1 MALRRPAAPRVRPDR
16 PGAPAPA
23 VPRTV
28 LVTPA
33 ASAPAPV
40 AAAPVDEPT
49 AVEPTALAVAPALPE
64 TERAP
69 TPATPLGAAPAPE
82 QHPVGPAPAR
92 SVPPRRTLL
101 LAGAAAAAVVGAVS
115 AGAALPRMLGPA
127 TSPFSDVADGDAG
140 LEAMLWADDTGV
152 LPAAGGAFSPEA
164 VVTRGEVAAALHR
177 FAGTPAV
184 PLEDVPV
191 LIVDLGEDPEQ
202 ASALLWL
209 HGRGALWGD
218 AELKVHPE
226 DPATR
231 EGASGMLAALL
242 RPALAGIGA
251 VWPSGGA
258 DGSGGAEG
266 RDLPAGLSQDAAWL
280 TNAGMAPDG
289 STHWQGEQA
298 VTRAE
303 LAAVLHRADGVIADA
318 LG

>member
-23 VPRTV
+23 AARAG
-28 LVTPA
+28 LVTPTA
-33 ASAPAPV
+33 PAPAPV
-40 AAAPVDEPT
+40 EAPT
-49 AVEPTALAVAPALPE
+49 AVQPPSPAAAPALPE
-64 TERAP
+64 VQPGPIPAAP
-69 TPATPLGAAPAPE
+69 RTVAPAPE

-115 AGAALPRMLGPA
+115 AGAVLPRMLGPA
-127 TSPFSDVADGDAG
+127 SSPFSDVADGDAG

-184 PLEDVPV
+184 PLEEVPV

-258 DGSGGAEG
+258 DGSGGTEGKDLSAE
-266 RDLPAGLSQDAAWL
+266 LSPDAAWL
-280 TNAGMAPDG
+280 TSAGMAPDG

-303 LAAVLHRADGVIADA
+303 LAAVLHRADGVIANA

>member
-23 VPRTV
+23 AARAG
-28 LVTPA
+28 LVTPTA
-33 ASAPAPV
+33 PAPAPV
-40 AAAPVDEPT
+40 EAPT
-49 AVEPTALAVAPALPE
+49 AVQPPSPAAAPALPE
-64 TERAP
+64 VQPGPIPAAP
-69 TPATPLGAAPAPE
+69 RTVAPAPE

-115 AGAALPRMLGPA
+115 AGAVLPRMLGPA
-127 TSPFSDVADGDAG
+127 SSPFSDVADGDAG

-303 LAAVLHRADGVIADA
+303 LAAVLHRADGVIANA

>member
-23 VPRTV
+23 AARAG
-28 LVTPA
+28 LVTPTA
-33 ASAPAPV
+33 PAPAPV
-40 AAAPVDEPT
+40 EAPT
-49 AVEPTALAVAPALPE
+49 AVQPPSPAAAPALPE
-64 TERAP
+64 VQPGPIPAAP
-69 TPATPLGAAPAPE
+69 RTVAPAPE
-82 QHPVGPAPAR
+82 QHPVNPAPAR
-92 SVPPRRTLL
+92 PAPPRRTLL

-115 AGAALPRMLGPA
+115 AGAVLPRMLGPA

-303 LAAVLHRADGVIADA
+303 LAAVLHRADGVIANA

>member
-23 VPRTV
+23 AARAV
-28 LVTPA
+28 LATPTA
-33 ASAPAPV
+33 PAPAPV
-40 AAAPVDEPT
+40 EAPT
-49 AVEPTALAVAPALPE
+49 TVEPPSPAVAPALPE
-64 TERAP
+64 VQPGPIPAAP
-69 TPATPLGAAPAPE
+69 RTVAPAPE
-82 QHPVGPAPAR
+82 QHPVNPAPAR
-92 SVPPRRTLL
+92 PAPPRRTLL

-140 LEAMLWADDTGV
+140 LEAMLWADDTDV
-152 LPAAGGAFSPEA
+152 LPAAGGAFSPDA

-258 DGSGGAEG
+258 DGSGGTERKDLSAE
-266 RDLPAGLSQDAAWL
+266 PSPDAAWL
-280 TNAGMAPDG
+280 TSAGMAPDG
-289 STHWQGEQA
+289 STHWQGEQS

-303 LAAVLHRADGVIADA
+303 LAAVLHRADGVIASA

>member
-23 VPRTV
+23 AARAG
-28 LVTPA
+28 LVTPTA
-33 ASAPAPV
+33 PAPAPV
-40 AAAPVDEPT
+40 EAPT
-49 AVEPTALAVAPALPE
+49 AVQPPSPAAAPALPE
-64 TERAP
+64 VQPGPIPAAP
-69 TPATPLGAAPAPE
+69 RTVAPAPE

-115 AGAALPRMLGPA
+115 AGAVLPRMLGPA

-218 AELKVHPE
+218 AELKVHPD

-258 DGSGGAEG
+258 DGSGGTEGKDLSAE
-266 RDLPAGLSQDAAWL
+266 LSPDAAWL
-280 TNAGMAPDG
+280 TSAGMAPDG

-303 LAAVLHRADGVIADA
+303 LAAVLHRADGVIANA

>member
-23 VPRTV
+23 AARAG
-28 LVTPA
+28 LVTPTA
-33 ASAPAPV
+33 PAPAPV
-40 AAAPVDEPT
+40 EAPT
-49 AVEPTALAVAPALPE
+49 AVQPPSPAAAPALPE
-64 TERAP
+64 VQPGPIPAAP
-69 TPATPLGAAPAPE
+69 RTVAPAPE
-82 QHPVGPAPAR
+82 QHPVNPAPAR
-92 SVPPRRTLL
+92 PAPPRRTLL

-115 AGAALPRMLGPA
+115 AGAVLPRMLGPA
-127 TSPFSDVADGDAG
+127 SSPFSDVADGDAG

-152 LPAAGGAFSPEA
+152 LPAAGGAFWPEA

-184 PLEDVPV
+184 PLEEVPV

-218 AELKVHPE
+218 AELKVHPD

-303 LAAVLHRADGVIADA
+303 LAAVLHRADGVIANA

>member
-23 VPRTV
+23 AARAG
-28 LVTPA
+28 LVTPTA
-33 ASAPAPV
+33 PAPAPV
-40 AAAPVDEPT
+40 EAPT
-49 AVEPTALAVAPALPE
+49 AVQPPSPAAAPALPE
-64 TERAP
+64 VQPGPIPAAP
-69 TPATPLGAAPAPE
+69 RTVAPAPE

-115 AGAALPRMLGPA
+115 AGAVLPRMLGPA

-218 AELKVHPE
+218 AELKVHPD

-303 LAAVLHRADGVIADA
+303 LAAVLHRADGVIASA

>member
-23 VPRTV
+23 AARAG
-28 LVTPA
+28 LVTPTA
-33 ASAPAPV
+33 PAPAPV
-40 AAAPVDEPT
+40 EAPTTVQPPSPAA
-49 AVEPTALAVAPALPE
+49 APALPE
-64 TERAP
+64 VQPGPIPAAP
-69 TPATPLGAAPAPE
+69 RTVAPAPE
-82 QHPVGPAPAR
+82 QHPVNPAPAR
-92 SVPPRRTLL
+92 PAPPRRTLL

-115 AGAALPRMLGPA
+115 AGAVLPRMLGPA
-127 TSPFSDVADGDAG
+127 SSPFSDVADGDAG

-218 AELKVHPE
+218 AELKVHPD

-258 DGSGGAEG
+258 DGSGGTEGKDLSAE
-266 RDLPAGLSQDAAWL
+266 LSPDAAWL
-280 TNAGMAPDG
+280 TSAGMAPDG

-303 LAAVLHRADGVIADA
+303 LAAVLHRADGVIASA

>member
-28 LVTPA
+28 LVTPTA
-33 ASAPAPV
+33 PAPAPV
-40 AAAPVDEPT
+40 EAPTTVQPPSPAA
-49 AVEPTALAVAPALPE
+49 APALPE
-64 TERAP
+64 VQPGPIPAAP
-69 TPATPLGAAPAPE
+69 RTAAPAPE
-82 QHPVGPAPAR
+82 QHPVGPVPAR

-115 AGAALPRMLGPA
+115 AGVMLPRVLGPA

-140 LEAMLWADDTGV
+140 LEAMLWAEETGV

-191 LIVDLGEDPEQ
+191 LIVDLGEDPAQ

-258 DGSGGAEG
+258 DGSGGTEGKDLSAE
-266 RDLPAGLSQDAAWL
+266 LSPDAAWL
-280 TNAGMAPDG
+280 TSAGMAPDG
-289 STHWQGEQA
+289 STHWQGEQS

>member
-23 VPRTV
+23 AARAG
-28 LVTPA
+28 LVTPTA
-33 ASAPAPV
+33 PAPAPV
-40 AAAPVDEPT
+40 EAPT
-49 AVEPTALAVAPALPE
+49 AVQPPSPAAAPALPE
-64 TERAP
+64 VQPGPIPAAP
-69 TPATPLGAAPAPE
+69 RTVAPAPE

-115 AGAALPRMLGPA
+115 AGVVLPRMLGPA

-218 AELKVHPE
+218 AELKVHPD

-303 LAAVLHRADGVIADA
+303 LAAVLHRADGVIANA

>member
-23 VPRTV
+23 AARAG
-28 LVTPA
+28 LVTPTA
-33 ASAPAPV
+33 PAPAPV
-40 AAAPVDEPT
+40 EAPT
-49 AVEPTALAVAPALPE
+49 AVQPPSPAAAPALPE
-64 TERAP
+64 VQPGPIPAAP
-69 TPATPLGAAPAPE
+69 RTVAPAPE
-82 QHPVGPAPAR
+82 QHPVNPAPAR
-92 SVPPRRTLL
+92 PAPPRRTLL

-115 AGAALPRMLGPA
+115 AGAVLPRMLGPA
-127 TSPFSDVADGDAG
+127 SSPFSDVADGDAG

-184 PLEDVPV
+184 PLEEVPV

-218 AELKVHPE
+218 AELKVHPD

-303 LAAVLHRADGVIADA
+303 LAAVLHRADGVIANA

>member
-16 PGAPAPA
+16 PGAPTPA
-23 VPRTV
+23 AARAV
-28 LVTPA
+28 LVTPTA
-33 ASAPAPV
+33 PAPAPV
-40 AAAPVDEPT
+40 EAPTTVQPPSPAA
-49 AVEPTALAVAPALPE
+49 APALPE
-64 TERAP
+64 VQPGAFPAAPRTVARAP
-69 TPATPLGAAPAPE
+69 EPR
-82 QHPVGPAPAR
+82 PVGPAPAR

-101 LAGAAAAAVVGAVS
+101 LAGAAAAAVVGAIS
-115 AGAALPRMLGPA
+115 AGVALPRVLGPA

-140 LEAMLWADDTGV
+140 LEAMVWAEETGV

-191 LIVDLGEDPEQ
+191 LIVDLGEDPAQ

-226 DPATR
+226 DPASR

-258 DGSGGAEG
+258 DGSGAAEG
-266 RDLPAGLSQDAAWL
+266 KDIPGGISPDAAWL
-280 TNAGMAPDG
+280 TSAGMAPDG

-303 LAAVLHRADGVIADA
+303 LAAVLHRADGVIAGA

>member
-23 VPRTV
+23 AARAG
-28 LVTPA
+28 LVTPTA
-33 ASAPAPV
+33 PAPAPV
-40 AAAPVDEPT
+40 EAPT
-49 AVEPTALAVAPALPE
+49 AVQPPSPAAAPALPE
-64 TERAP
+64 VQPGPIPAAP
-69 TPATPLGAAPAPE
+69 RTVAPAPE

-115 AGAALPRMLGPA
+115 AGAVLPRMLGPA

-184 PLEDVPV
+184 PLEEVPV

-218 AELKVHPE
+218 AELKVHPD

-303 LAAVLHRADGVIADA
+303 LAAVLHRADGVIANA

>member
-23 VPRTV
+23 AARAG
-28 LVTPA
+28 LVTPTA
-33 ASAPAPV
+33 PAPAPV
-40 AAAPVDEPT
+40 EAPT
-49 AVEPTALAVAPALPE
+49 AVQPPSPAAAPALPE
-64 TERAP
+64 VQPGPIPAAP
-69 TPATPLGAAPAPE
+69 RTVAPAPE

-115 AGAALPRMLGPA
+115 AGAVLPRMLGPA

-218 AELKVHPE
+218 AELKVHPD

-280 TNAGMAPDG
+280 TSAGMAPDG

-303 LAAVLHRADGVIADA
+303 LAAVLHRADGVIASA

>member
-1 MALRRPAAPRVRPDR
+1 MTPT
-16 PGAPAPA
+16 APAPA
-23 VPRTV
+23 PVEAPTTV
-28 LVTPA
+28 QPPSPA
-33 ASAPAPV
+33 A
-40 AAAPVDEPT
+40 
-49 AVEPTALAVAPALPE
+49 APALPE
-64 TERAP
+64 VQPGPFPAAP
-69 TPATPLGAAPAPE
+69 RTVAPAPE
-82 QHPVGPAPAR
+82 QHPVNPAPAR
-92 SVPPRRTLL
+92 PAPPRRTLL

-115 AGAALPRMLGPA
+115 AGAVLPRMLGPA

-218 AELKVHPE
+218 AELKVHPD

-251 VWPSGGA
+251 VWPSSGA

-266 RDLPAGLSQDAAWL
+266 KDLPAGLSQDAAWL

-289 STHWQGEQA
+289 STHWQGEQS

-303 LAAVLHRADGVIADA
+303 LAAVLHRADGVIASA

>member
-16 PGAPAPA
+16 PGAPATAATRAVLATAAAPA
-23 VPRTV
+23 
-28 LVTPA
+28 PA
-33 ASAPAPV
+33 PLAPAPV
-40 AAAPVDEPT
+40 ESPT
-49 AVEPTALAVAPALPE
+49 TVEPPTLAAAPALPE
-64 TERAP
+64 VQPAP
-69 TPATPLGAAPAPE
+69 FPAAPRTVAPAPE
-82 QHPVGPAPAR
+82 QRPVNPAPAR
-92 SVPPRRTLL
+92 PAPPRRTLL

-115 AGAALPRMLGPA
+115 AGVVLPRMLGPA

-152 LPAAGGAFSPEA
+152 LPAAGGAFSPDA

-218 AELKVHPE
+218 AELKVHPD

-266 RDLPAGLSQDAAWL
+266 KDLPAGPSQDAAWL
-280 TNAGMAPDG
+280 TSAGMAPDG

-303 LAAVLHRADGVIADA
+303 LAAVLHRADGVIAGA

>member
-1 MALRRPAAPRVRPDR
+1 MALRRPAAPRLRPDR

-23 VPRTV
+23 AARAA
-28 LVTPA
+28 LVTPT
-33 ASAPAPV
+33 AP
-40 AAAPVDEPT
+40 
-49 AVEPTALAVAPALPE
+49 APALPE
-64 TERAP
+64 VQRGPFPAAP
-69 TPATPLGAAPAPE
+69 QTVAPAPE
-82 QHPVGPAPAR
+82 QRPVSPTPAR
-92 SVPPRRTLL
+92 PAPPRRTLL
-101 LAGAAAAAVVGAVS
+101 LAGAAAAAVVGAIY
-115 AGAALPRMLGPA
+115 AGVALPRMLDPA

-140 LEAMLWADDTGV
+140 LEAMLWADETGV

-164 VVTRGEVAAALHR
+164 VMTRGEVAAALHR
-177 FAGTPAV
+177 FAGSPAV

-191 LIVDLGEDPEQ
+191 LIVDLGGDPEQ

-231 EGASGMLAALL
+231 EGVSGMLAALL

-251 VWPSGGA
+251 VWPAGGA
-258 DGSGGAEG
+258 DGSGGGEG
-266 RDLPAGLSQDAAWL
+266 KDRAAGLSQDAAWL
-280 TNAGMAPDG
+280 TSAGMAPDG

-303 LAAVLHRADGVIADA
+303 LAAVLHRADGVIAGA

>member
-23 VPRTV
+23 AARAG
-28 LVTPA
+28 LVTPTA
-33 ASAPAPV
+33 PAPAPV
-40 AAAPVDEPT
+40 EAPT
-49 AVEPTALAVAPALPE
+49 AVQPPSPAAAPALPE
-64 TERAP
+64 VQPGPIPAAP
-69 TPATPLGAAPAPE
+69 RTVAPAPE

-115 AGAALPRMLGPA
+115 AGAVLPRMLGPA

-184 PLEDVPV
+184 PLEEVPV

-218 AELKVHPE
+218 AELKVHPD

-258 DGSGGAEG
+258 DGSGGTEGKDLSAE
-266 RDLPAGLSQDAAWL
+266 LSPDAAWL
-280 TNAGMAPDG
+280 TSAGMAPDG

-303 LAAVLHRADGVIADA
+303 LAAVLHRADGVIANA

>member
-23 VPRTV
+23 AARAG
-28 LVTPA
+28 LVTPTA
-33 ASAPAPV
+33 PAPAPV
-40 AAAPVDEPT
+40 EAPT
-49 AVEPTALAVAPALPE
+49 NVEPPALAAAPALPE
-64 TERAP
+64 VQPGPFPAAP
-69 TPATPLGAAPAPE
+69 RTIAPAPE
-82 QHPVGPAPAR
+82 QHPVNPAPAR
-92 SVPPRRTLL
+92 PALPRRTLL

-115 AGAALPRMLGPA
+115 AGIVLPRVLGPA
-127 TSPFSDVADGDAG
+127 SNPFSDVADGDAG

-184 PLEDVPV
+184 PLGDVPV

-258 DGSGGAEG
+258 DGSGGTEG
-266 RDLPAGLSQDAAWL
+266 KDLSAGLSQDAAWL
-280 TNAGMAPDG
+280 TSAGMAPDG
-289 STHWQGEQA
+289 STHWQGEQS

-303 LAAVLHRADGVIADA
+303 LAAVLHRADGVIASA

>member
-23 VPRTV
+23 AARAV
-28 LVTPA
+28 LATPTA
-33 ASAPAPV
+33 PAPAPV
-40 AAAPVDEPT
+40 EAPT
-49 AVEPTALAVAPALPE
+49 TVEPPSPAAAPALPE
-64 TERAP
+64 VQPGPIPAAP
-69 TPATPLGAAPAPE
+69 RTVAPAPE

-218 AELKVHPE
+218 AELKVHPD

-266 RDLPAGLSQDAAWL
+266 RDLPAGLSPDAAWL
-280 TNAGMAPDG
+280 TSAGMAPDG

-303 LAAVLHRADGVIADA
+303 LAAVLHRADGVIANA

>member
-23 VPRTV
+23 AARAG
-28 LVTPA
+28 LVTPTA
-33 ASAPAPV
+33 PAPAPV
-40 AAAPVDEPT
+40 EAPT
-49 AVEPTALAVAPALPE
+49 AVQPPSPAAAPALPE
-64 TERAP
+64 VQPGPIPAAP
-69 TPATPLGAAPAPE
+69 RTVAPAPE

-115 AGAALPRMLGPA
+115 AGAVLPRMLGPA
-127 TSPFSDVADGDAG
+127 SSPFSDVADGDAG

-184 PLEDVPV
+184 PLEEVPV

-218 AELKVHPE
+218 AELKVHPD

-266 RDLPAGLSQDAAWL
+266 RDLPAGLSPDAAWL
-280 TNAGMAPDG
+280 TSAGMAPDG

-303 LAAVLHRADGVIADA
+303 LAAVLHRADGVIASA

>member
-16 PGAPAPA
+16 PGAPAPTA
-23 VPRTV
+23 ARAV
-28 LVTPA
+28 LVTPTA
-33 ASAPAPV
+33 PAPAPV
-40 AAAPVDEPT
+40 EAPTTVQPPSPAA
-49 AVEPTALAVAPALPE
+49 APALPE
-64 TERAP
+64 VQRGPFPAAP
-69 TPATPLGAAPAPE
+69 RTVTPAPE

-115 AGAALPRMLGPA
+115 AGVVLPRMLGPA
-127 TSPFSDVADGDAG
+127 SSPFSDVADGDAG

-218 AELKVHPE
+218 AELKVHPD

-251 VWPSGGA
+251 VWPAGGA

-266 RDLPAGLSQDAAWL
+266 KDLPAGLSQDAAWL
-280 TNAGMAPDG
+280 TSAGMAPDG

-303 LAAVLHRADGVIADA
+303 LAAVLHRADGVIAGA

>member
-16 PGAPAPA
+16 PGAPTPTATRA
-23 VPRTV
+23 V
-28 LVTPA
+28 LATPA
-33 ASAPAPV
+33 ASAPEPV
-40 AAAPVDEPT
+40 AAVP
-49 AVEPTALAVAPALPE
+49 VAPA
-64 TERAP
+64 R
-69 TPATPLGAAPAPE
+69 PA
-82 QHPVGPAPAR
+82 
-92 SVPPRRTLL
+92 PPRRALL

-115 AGAALPRMLGPA
+115 AGVVLPRALGPA

-140 LEAMLWADDTGV
+140 LEAMVWAEETGV
-152 LPAAGGAFSPEA
+152 LPAAGGAFSPDA

-191 LIVDLGEDPEQ
+191 LIVDLGEDPAQ

-251 VWPSGGA
+251 VWPAGGA
-258 DGSGGAEG
+258 DGSGGTEG
-266 RDLPAGLSQDAAWL
+266 KDLPAELSQDAAWL
-280 TNAGMAPDG
+280 TSAGMAPDG
-289 STHWQGEQA
+289 STHWQGEQT

-303 LAAVLHRADGVIADA
+303 LAAVLHRADGVIAGA

>member
-1 MALRRPAAPRVRPDR
+1 MALRRPAAPRLRPDR
-16 PGAPAPA
+16 TGAPAPA
-23 VPRTV
+23 AARAV
-28 LVTPA
+28 LVTPT
-33 ASAPAPV
+33 APAPV
-40 AAAPVDEPT
+40 QAPTTVQPPSPAA
-49 AVEPTALAVAPALPE
+49 APALPE
-64 TERAP
+64 VQPGPFPAAP
-69 TPATPLGAAPAPE
+69 RTVAPAPE
-82 QHPVGPAPAR
+82 QRPVGPAPAR

-101 LAGAAAAAVVGAVS
+101 LAGAAAAVVGAIS
-115 AGAALPRMLGPA
+115 AGVALPRVLGPA

-140 LEAMLWADDTGV
+140 LEAMVWAEETGV

-164 VVTRGEVAAALHR
+164 VMTRGEVAAALHR

-251 VWPSGGA
+251 VWPAGGA
-258 DGSGGAEG
+258 DGPGAAEG
-266 RDLPAGLSQDAAWL
+266 KDLPAGLSQDAAWL
-280 TNAGMAPDG
+280 TSAGMAPDG

-303 LAAVLHRADGVIADA
+303 LAAVLHCADGVIAGA

>member
-1 MALRRPAAPRVRPDR
+1 M
-16 PGAPAPA
+16 
-23 VPRTV
+23 
-28 LVTPA
+28 
-33 ASAPAPV
+33 
-40 AAAPVDEPT
+40 
-49 AVEPTALAVAPALPE
+49 
-64 TERAP
+64 
-69 TPATPLGAAPAPE
+69 
-82 QHPVGPAPAR
+82 
-92 SVPPRRTLL
+92 PPRRTLL

-115 AGAALPRMLGPA
+115 AGAVLPRMLGPA

-184 PLEDVPV
+184 PLEEVPV

-303 LAAVLHRADGVIADA
+303 LAAVLHRADGVIANA

>member
-23 VPRTV
+23 AARAG
-28 LVTPA
+28 LVTPTA
-33 ASAPAPV
+33 PAPAPV
-40 AAAPVDEPT
+40 EAPT
-49 AVEPTALAVAPALPE
+49 AVQPPSPAAAPALPE
-64 TERAP
+64 VQPGPIPAAP
-69 TPATPLGAAPAPE
+69 RTVAPAPE

-115 AGAALPRMLGPA
+115 AGAVLPRMLGPA
-127 TSPFSDVADGDAG
+127 SSPFSDVADGDAG

-152 LPAAGGAFSPEA
+152 LPAAGGAFSPDA

-218 AELKVHPE
+218 AELKVHPD

-266 RDLPAGLSQDAAWL
+266 KDLSAELSPDAAWL
-280 TNAGMAPDG
+280 TSAGMAPDG
-289 STHWQGEQA
+289 TTHWQGEQA

-303 LAAVLHRADGVIADA
+303 LAAVLHRADGVIASA

>member
-23 VPRTV
+23 AARAG
-28 LVTPA
+28 LVTPTA
-33 ASAPAPV
+33 PAPAPV
-40 AAAPVDEPT
+40 EAPTTVQPPSPAA
-49 AVEPTALAVAPALPE
+49 APALPE
-64 TERAP
+64 VQPGPIPAAP
-69 TPATPLGAAPAPE
+69 RTVAPAPE

-258 DGSGGAEG
+258 DGSGGTEGKDLSAE
-266 RDLPAGLSQDAAWL
+266 LSPDAAWL
-280 TNAGMAPDG
+280 TSAGMAPDG
-289 STHWQGEQA
+289 STHWQGEQS

-303 LAAVLHRADGVIADA
+303 LAAVLHRADGVIASA

>member
-23 VPRTV
+23 AARAG
-28 LVTPA
+28 LVTPTA
-33 ASAPAPV
+33 PAPAPV
-40 AAAPVDEPT
+40 EAPT
-49 AVEPTALAVAPALPE
+49 AVQPPSPAAAPALPE
-64 TERAP
+64 VQPGPIPAAP
-69 TPATPLGAAPAPE
+69 RTVAPAPE

-115 AGAALPRMLGPA
+115 AGAVLPRMLGPA

-184 PLEDVPV
+184 PLEEVPV

-280 TNAGMAPDG
+280 TSAGMAPDG

-303 LAAVLHRADGVIADA
+303 LAAVLHRADGVIANA

>member
-23 VPRTV
+23 AARAG
-28 LVTPA
+28 LVTPTA
-33 ASAPAPV
+33 PAPAPV
-40 AAAPVDEPT
+40 EAPTTVQPPSPAA
-49 AVEPTALAVAPALPE
+49 APALPE
-64 TERAP
+64 VQPGPIPAAP
-69 TPATPLGAAPAPE
+69 RTVAPAPE

-152 LPAAGGAFSPEA
+152 LPAAGGAFSPDA

-218 AELKVHPE
+218 AELKVHPD

-258 DGSGGAEG
+258 DGSGGTEGKDLSAE
-266 RDLPAGLSQDAAWL
+266 LSPDAAWL
-280 TNAGMAPDG
+280 TSAGMAPDG
-289 STHWQGEQA
+289 STHWQGEQS

-303 LAAVLHRADGVIADA
+303 LAAVLHRADGVIASA

>member
-23 VPRTV
+23 AARAG
-28 LVTPA
+28 LVTPTA
-33 ASAPAPV
+33 PAPAPV
-40 AAAPVDEPT
+40 EAPT
-49 AVEPTALAVAPALPE
+49 AVQPPSPAAAPALPE
-64 TERAP
+64 VQPGPIPAAP
-69 TPATPLGAAPAPE
+69 RTVAPAPE
-82 QHPVGPAPAR
+82 QHPVNPAPAR
-92 SVPPRRTLL
+92 PAPPRRTLL

-115 AGAALPRMLGPA
+115 AGAVLPRMLGPA
-127 TSPFSDVADGDAG
+127 SSPFSDVADGDAG

-303 LAAVLHRADGVIADA
+303 LAAVLHRADGVIANA

>member
-23 VPRTV
+23 AARAG
-28 LVTPA
+28 LMTPTA
-33 ASAPAPV
+33 PAPAPV
-40 AAAPVDEPT
+40 EAPT
-49 AVEPTALAVAPALPE
+49 AVQPPSPAAAPALPE
-64 TERAP
+64 VQPGPIPAAP
-69 TPATPLGAAPAPE
+69 RTVAPAPE

-218 AELKVHPE
+218 AELKVHPD

-258 DGSGGAEG
+258 DGSGGTEGKDLSAE
-266 RDLPAGLSQDAAWL
+266 LSPDAAWL
-280 TNAGMAPDG
+280 TSAGMAPDG
-289 STHWQGEQA
+289 STHWQGEQS

>member
-1 MALRRPAAPRVRPDR
+1 MALRRPAAPRLRPDR

-28 LVTPA
+28 LVTPTA
-33 ASAPAPV
+33 PAPAPV
-40 AAAPVDEPT
+40 EDPTTVQPPSPAA
-49 AVEPTALAVAPALPE
+49 APALPE
-64 TERAP
+64 VRRGP
-69 TPATPLGAAPAPE
+69 FPAAPQTVAPVPE
-82 QHPVGPAPAR
+82 QRPVGPARAR

-101 LAGAAAAAVVGAVS
+101 LAGAAASAVGGAIS
-115 AGAALPRMLGPA
+115 AGVALPRLLGPA

-140 LEAMLWADDTGV
+140 LEAMLWADETSV
-152 LPAAGGAFSPEA
+152 LPAAGGAFSSEA
-164 VVTRGEVAAALHR
+164 VMTRGEVAAALHR

-191 LIVDLGEDPEQ
+191 LIVDLGEDPAQ

-258 DGSGGAEG
+258 DGSGGTEG
-266 RDLPAGLSQDAAWL
+266 KDLSAALSPDAAWL
-280 TNAGMAPDG
+280 TSAGMAPDG
-289 STHWQGEQA
+289 STRWQGEQS

-303 LAAVLHRADGVIADA
+303 LAAVLHRADGVIAGA

>member
-23 VPRTV
+23 AARAG
-28 LVTPA
+28 LVTPTA
-33 ASAPAPV
+33 PAPAPV
-40 AAAPVDEPT
+40 EAPT
-49 AVEPTALAVAPALPE
+49 AVQPPSPAAAPALPE
-64 TERAP
+64 VQPGPIPAAP
-69 TPATPLGAAPAPE
+69 RTVAPAPE
-82 QHPVGPAPAR
+82 QHPVNPAPAR
-92 SVPPRRTLL
+92 PAPPRRTLL

-115 AGAALPRMLGPA
+115 AGAVLPRMLGPA
-127 TSPFSDVADGDAG
+127 SSPFSDVADGDAG

-184 PLEDVPV
+184 PLEEVPV

-303 LAAVLHRADGVIADA
+303 LAAVLHRADGVIANA

>member
-23 VPRTV
+23 AARAG
-28 LVTPA
+28 LVTPTA
-33 ASAPAPV
+33 PAPAPV
-40 AAAPVDEPT
+40 EAPT

-64 TERAP
+64 VQPGPIPAAP
-69 TPATPLGAAPAPE
+69 RTVAPAPE
-82 QHPVGPAPAR
+82 QHPVNPAPAR

-115 AGAALPRMLGPA
+115 AGAVLPRMLGPA
-127 TSPFSDVADGDAG
+127 SSPFSDVADGDAG

-184 PLEDVPV
+184 PLEEVPV

-266 RDLPAGLSQDAAWL
+266 RDLPAELSPDAAWL
-280 TNAGMAPDG
+280 TSAGMAPDG

-303 LAAVLHRADGVIADA
+303 LAAVLHRADGVIANA

>member
-1 MALRRPAAPRVRPDR
+1 MALRRPAAPRLRPDR

-23 VPRTV
+23 AARAV
-28 LVTPA
+28 LVTPT
-33 ASAPAPV
+33 APAPV
-40 AAAPVDEPT
+40 PAGTPT
-49 AVEPTALAVAPALPE
+49 TVEPPSPAAAPALPE
-64 TERAP
+64 VQRGP
-69 TPATPLGAAPAPE
+69 FPAAPRTVARAPE
-82 QHPVGPAPAR
+82 QRPVGPAPAR
-92 SVPPRRTLL
+92 SVPPRRTML
-101 LAGAAAAAVVGAVS
+101 LAGAAAAAVLGAIS
-115 AGAALPRMLGPA
+115 AGVVLPRVLGPA

-140 LEAMLWADDTGV
+140 VEAMLWADETGV

-164 VVTRGEVAAALHR
+164 VMTRGEVAAALHR

-251 VWPSGGA
+251 VWPAGGA
-258 DGSGGAEG
+258 DGPGAAEG
-266 RDLPAGLSQDAAWL
+266 KDIPGGISPDAAWL
-280 TNAGMAPDG
+280 TSAGMAPDG

-303 LAAVLHRADGVIADA
+303 LAAVLHRADGVIAGA